1 MSNINY
7 SLSYARDLVTHLNDI
22 SLFLQ
27 SASYDEFEDENEL
40 IQSLN
45 KLMSVKIE
53 ELSSCLTYLV
63 FSKE

>member
-1 MSNINY
+1 MSNVNY
-7 SLSYARDLVTHLNDI
+7 SLSYARDLVIHLNDI

-27 SASYDEFEDENEL
+27 SASYDEFEDEHEL
-40 IQSLN
+40 IQNLN

-53 ELSSCLTYLV
+53 DLSSCLTYLA